1 MMRSD
6 SSGVAFQ
13 IAKRQCLVGFCLPGA
28 FKDKNTLHHKLTRS
42 LGMSDPVGPALTSYP
57 QTTPMPAPGS
67 VSYHV
72 PQGSSLQGWGVGNQ
86 QWRAKQPSG
95 SLALC
100 PQLSAW
106 SGLHLCP
113 PSDNLN
119 LPGPGALW

>member
-57 QTTPMPAPGS
+57 QTTPMPPQAQCPTMCPRGLPFKDGVSGTSSGELSNPRGAWPS
-67 VSYHV
+67 VHSSV
-72 PQGSSLQGWGVGNQ
+72 PGVGFTF
-86 QWRAKQPSG
+86 AHP
-95 SLALC
+95 LTT
-100 PQLSAW
+100 
-106 SGLHLCP
+106 
-113 PSDNLN
+113 
-119 LPGPGALW
+119 